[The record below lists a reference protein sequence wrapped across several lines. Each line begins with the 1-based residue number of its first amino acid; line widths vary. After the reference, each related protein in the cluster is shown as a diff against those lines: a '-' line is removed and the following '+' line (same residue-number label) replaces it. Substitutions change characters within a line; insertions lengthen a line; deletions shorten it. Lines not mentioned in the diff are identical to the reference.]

1 MRDVQA
7 GRSRHGVITT
17 PQADATEAGHAVL
30 KEGGTAIDALI
41 AAGAMLTVTTPH
53 MTGLGGDAIWMLHD
67 GKAAQTILGIGQ
79 AGQQAPEA
87 GKFTARGISS
97 IGTTAA
103 AVASWDT
110 AFTISQKQW
119 GSRLPW
125 SRLLLPASEKADRGF
140 TVTTSQLFWQ
150 SQRAGLD
157 RLYPQLQSFW
167 NRGDGDALQRGDEL
181 RLPALAE
188 TLAIIARKGAVD
200 FYTGE
205 LAHALYE
212 GFRHHGINLN
222 LDDLAR
228 TRAPLQDPI
237 SIRYRNGILYNAAP
251 PTQGVTTLQALSMLQ
266 QVPSRDLRAD
276 PVLYYHTMVESIK
289 YALQARNRHLCDP
302 EYDVSRKETQLLAQ
316 LHGKTGNL
324 PVNAS
329 VWQDPSFPADT
340 AWLAAVDQY
349 GRAASMLL
357 SLYYDWG
364 SACTI
369 GDTGILWHNRAAG
382 FSTDA
387 DHPNAWGVSKRPA
400 HTLNPS
406 LYQADDGVRTLFGT
420 QGGDGQPQTQM
431 VLATQLIDFEHDITS
446 ALNAPR
452 FLLGRS
458 FFDSQDN
465 LKIESSLQSD
475 IIDALRER
483 GHDIELI
490 DTLSPLTGLAGVAR
504 VHADRPATAMHD
516 PRGDGLTLTL

>member
-1 MRDVQA
+1 MRDTQA

-79 AGQQAPEA
+79 AGRQAPA
-87 GKFTARGISS
+87 HGRFADRGIDS

-110 AFTISQKQW
+110 AFGISQQW
-119 GSRLPW
+119 GSRIPW
-125 SRLLLPASEKADRGF
+125 SRLLMPASEKAGKGF
-140 TVTTSQLFWQ
+140 KVTTSQLFWQ

-157 RLYPQLQSFW
+157 QKFSQLQAFW
-167 NRGDGDALQRGDEL
+167 RRRDGDALQHGDAL
-181 RLPALAE
+181 RLPALAN
-188 TLAIIARKGAVD
+188 TLEVLARKGATD

-205 LAHALYE
+205 VGHALNE
-212 GFRHHGINLN
+212 GFRKCAINLD
-222 LDDLAR
+222 LDDLAQ

-237 SIRYRNGILYNAAP
+237 SIRYRNVTFYNAAP
-251 PTQGVTTLQALSMLQ
+251 PTQGVTTLQALAMLQ
-266 QVPSRDLRAD
+266 QVSSRDLCAD

-289 YALQARNRHLCDP
+289 YALRARNRQLCDP
-302 EYDVSRKETQLLAQ
+302 EFAASRLETPLLDE
-316 LHGKTGNL
+316 LYGTTGRL
-324 PVNAS
+324 PVDAS
-329 VWQDPSFPADT
+329 VWQEPSFPADT
-340 AWLAAVDQY
+340 AWMAAVDRH
-349 GRAASMLL
+349 GRAASMLQ

-369 GDTGILWHNRAAG
+369 GDTGVLWHNRAAG
-382 FSTDA
+382 FSSDP
-387 DHPNAWGVSKRPA
+387 DHPNAWAPGKRPA

-406 LYQADDGVRTLFGT
+406 LYQVDDGDLTLFGT
-420 QGGDGQPQTQM
+420 QGGDGQPQTQV
-431 VLATQLIDFEHDITS
+431 VLATQLIDFGQDIMT
-446 ALNAPR
+446 ALNTPR

-465 LKIESSLQSD
+465 LKIESSLQAD
-475 IIDALRER
+475 VIAALRRR
-483 GHDIELI
+483 GHDVEVI
-490 DTLSPLTGLAGVAR
+490 DTLSPLTGLAGIAR
-504 VHADRPATAMHD
+504 VHKDGSAIAMHD
-516 PRGDGLTLTL
+516 PRGDGLTLTC